1 MEIRKRLTL
10 QFTVIVAVILFFA
23 EFSVYIFSE
32 HKWKEDFYSRLQNK
46 ATAVTKFLL
55 YVEGVDADLLR
66 LIEQYNLSTLPF
78 EEIHIFDQTNNQIF
92 SSRDSS
98 CLVITPS
105 MLANI
110 RVVGQTE
117 FSQDRYT
124 IVGFQYKGG
133 ADRIVVVAGAIDVYG
148 IRKLAN
154 LRNIL
159 FIVFLVSLIILYF
172 TGRVFSNRAL
182 KPILKVI
189 DEVPAITES
198 TLHLRVNEG
207 NGRDE
212 VARLAKTFNKM
223 LERLEIAFRVQQSF
237 IANASHEIR
246 TPLSHITG
254 QMEVALM
261 KERTL
266 EEYIR
271 LIQSVLEDIITL
283 GNTANRL
290 LLLTMTDTDSYQ
302 VSMGLVRVDE
312 LLWEAR
318 AELQKTHP
326 GYKIVIRFKGKFDAE
341 QYLSIKGN
349 DQLLRIAFLN
359 LIENGCKYSENQR
372 VEVILEHRDS
382 LIQVSFRD
390 KGFGI
395 PKEEQELVF
404 EPFYRAKNISH
415 MQGSGLG
422 LSLVRRIT
430 RLHGGSISLV
440 SEQGK
445 GSDFTLQFQTIKE

>member
-1 MEIRKRLTL
+1 L
-10 QFTVIVAVILFFA
+10 
-23 EFSVYIFSE
+23 
-32 HKWKEDFYSRLQNK
+32 
-46 ATAVTKFLL
+46 
-55 YVEGVDADLLR
+55 
-66 LIEQYNLSTLPF
+66 
-78 EEIHIFDQTNNQIF
+78 
-92 SSRDSS
+92 
-98 CLVITPS
+98 
-105 MLANI
+105 
-110 RVVGQTE
+110 
-117 FSQDRYT
+117 
-124 IVGFQYKGG
+124 
-133 ADRIVVVAGAIDVYG
+133 
-148 IRKLAN
+148 
-154 LRNIL
+154 
-159 FIVFLVSLIILYF
+159 
-172 TGRVFSNRAL
+172 
-182 KPILKVI
+182 
-189 DEVPAITES
+189 
-198 TLHLRVNEG
+198 
-207 NGRDE
+207 
-212 VARLAKTFNKM
+212 
-223 LERLEIAFRVQQSF
+223 
-237 IANASHEIR
+237 
-246 TPLSHITG
+246 
-254 QMEVALM
+254 

-312 LLWEAR
+312 LLWEAQ

-326 GYKIVIRFKGKFDAE
+326 GYKIVIRFEGKFDAE

-382 LIQVSFRD
+382 LIQFSFRD
-390 KGFGI
+390 KGVGI

-404 EPFYRAKNISH
+404 EPFYRAKNVSH